1 MHELLLTFVFRWRA
15 AQHCDVYPFA
25 MSHVCPRTDRWLRN
39 FNIPLVNALSEHESI
54 LDELAVAQELRVQS
68 ANEVLSRM
76 RLTAG
81 TGNACCHVVP
91 CLSVAPN
98 PRLQSLLV
106 QAAMRS
112 WWSARKC
119 TVRIRPC
126 PCSVSLTQVFNDL
139 TLRCRR
145 LVPELTGTAQ

>member
-15 AQHCDVYPFA
+15 ARHCDVYPFA
-25 MSHVCPRTDRWLRN
+25 MSHVCPRADRWLRN
-39 FNIPLVNALSEHESI
+39 FNIPLVNALSQHESI
-54 LDELAVAQELRVQS
+54 LVELAVAQELRVQS

-81 TGNACCHVVP
+81 TGSSCCHVVP

-98 PRLQSLLV
+98 PRLQSRLV

-112 WWSARKC
+112 WRSARKC
-119 TVRIRPC
+119 TVRIRLR
-126 PCSVSLTQVFNDL
+126 PCSVSLTRVFNDL
-139 TLRCRR
+139 TFRCRR